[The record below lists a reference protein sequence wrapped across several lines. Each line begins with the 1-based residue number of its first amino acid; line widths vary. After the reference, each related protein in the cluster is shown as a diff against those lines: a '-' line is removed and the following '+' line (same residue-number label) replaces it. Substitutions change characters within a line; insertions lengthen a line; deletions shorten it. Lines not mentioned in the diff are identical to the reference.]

1 MWGSAF
7 PIVSINGYATYSI
20 SSSDCSEEDMRGQ
33 EGLEITI
40 PSQNSVST
48 KIGWK
53 SVLLGTSSKSTKTG
67 LDSIGWSQ

>member
-1 MWGSAF
+1 
-7 PIVSINGYATYSI
+7 
-20 SSSDCSEEDMRGQ
+20 MRGQ

-53 SVLLGTSSKSTKTG
+53 SVLLGTQANQPKPALIQLVGRNKT
-67 LDSIGWSQ
+67 